1 MGHVHGSQL
10 LRSQKVRSHACER
23 RVLLF
28 ITGDVLQEHQIASR
42 KIDEAVDAG
51 EDPYEL
57 QSRAYELASK
67 KSRAKPAKK
76 APKKQSKSAKKP
88 RSKRK

>member
-1 MGHVHGSQL
+1 M
-10 LRSQKVRSHACER
+10 
-23 RVLLF
+23 VLFFSCNPGPGLEC
-28 ITGDVLQEHQIASR
+28 QAASR
-42 KIDEAVDAG
+42 KIDEAVEAG

-67 KSRAKPAKK
+67 KSRVKPAKK
-76 APKKQSKSAKKP
+76 APKQQNKAAKKG